1 MSSIINVLAREL
13 MNDSSVK
20 QIAKASGVKAKEA
33 ENVIGNAIPLLVQ
46 AMSDNAG
53 TKEGAESLYGAL
65 GDHKCD
71 KSAADQLKNADTVDG
86 DKIIGKILGENK
98 QGVTDT
104 LAKQAGI
111 TRGNTASILA
121 LLAPVLLSLIG
132 SQTSNNNTSSGGLS
146 SLLSLFTDDDIGQD
160 NGTTSSNSGMGDI
173 GTALL
178 MSALMG
184 GNSSSG
190 SGSGNLLS
198 SMLGG
203 GNSSSGSGLG
213 GALLSSMLGGGG
225 NSGSSTGL
233 DGALLGDNSSNS
245 DNGADLLSALLGGG
259 SSNNNSSGGSFLSSV
274 LGGGG
279 GNLLTSLLVDNM
291 SDMRSTSG
299 KKAGAKKKVSAKE
312 KEAGAKLLGAVM
324 KNFLK

>member
-98 QGVTDT
+98 RGVTDA

-190 SGSGNLLS
+190 SGNLLS

-225 NSGSSTGL
+225 NFGSSTGL

-245 DNGADLLSALLGGG
+245 DNGADLLSALLGG

-299 KKAGAKKKVSAKE
+299 KKTGAKKKVSAKE

>member
-1 MSSIINVLAREL
+1 MSSIINVLAGEL

-98 QGVTDT
+98 QGVTDA

-184 GNSSSG
+184 GNSS